1 MNTPQEFAA
10 LLAALRRLPGDGGGA
25 ALATLTRTAGSTF
38 RRAGARMLVLADEA
52 EDGNGIVR
60 GLSAGCPEQDIA
72 MRAREAL
79 KDGSG
84 ARVLRYDREHNG
96 DVLMEMGCAGELE
109 VLIEPFA
116 TRADWAFAL
125 GVEAVLASRRSGVLA
140 TLYMFDGRLLERPT
154 HWLWSDGEIC
164 VDEILQAAITGPLG
178 ETARD
183 LPVRHKPSVLSLE
196 TGAGRAE
203 VLIERL
209 EPPNAA
215 WIFGVNASSLAL
227 ARLLDQLGWQVTV
240 IDHREVAT
248 ESPELLGTVQRQWC
262 PTEASAATLP
272 LDARGFA
279 VVMTHNLE
287 RDIAYLQVLRDAPLA
302 YIGAVGARRR
312 AAKLFDATGLDA
324 TRLRAPCGLDVG
336 SETPEEI
343 ALAIAAEMLSVANGT
358 GGGALSA
365 IDAPIHR

>member
-1 MNTPQEFAA
+1 MNTPQEFSA

-38 RRAGARMLVLADEA
+38 RRAGARMLVLADET
-52 EDGNGIVR
+52 EGGIVR

-72 MRAREAL
+72 MRGREAMRA
-79 KDGSG
+79 GSG
-84 ARVLRYDREHNG
+84 ARLLRYDRDHNG
-96 DVLMEMGCAGELE
+96 DVLIEMGCAGELE
-109 VLIEPFA
+109 VLIEPFTA
-116 TRADWAFAL
+116 RADWRFAL
-125 GVEAVLASRRSGVLA
+125 SVEEVLQSRRSGVLA
-140 TLYMFDGRLLERPT
+140 TWYSQEGRILERPS
-154 HWLWSDGEIC
+154 HWLWSDGEVC
-164 VDEILQAAITGPLG
+164 VDEIKQVALTDALREAA
-178 ETARD
+178 AN
-183 LPVRHKPSVLSLE
+183 LPTRHKPSVL
-196 TGAGRAE
+196 TIDTTAARHAE

-215 WIFGVNASSLAL
+215 WIFGVNAASLAL
-227 ARLLDQLGWQVTV
+227 ARLLDHLGWQATV

-248 ESPELLGTVQRQWC
+248 ESPELLAGVRRHWC
-262 PTEASAATLP
+262 PTEAAAESLP
-272 LDARGFA
+272 IDPRSFA

-287 RDIAYLQVLRDAPLA
+287 RDIAYLQALREAPLA

-312 AAKLFDATGLDA
+312 AAKLFEATGLDA

-358 GGGALSA
+358 GGGALST